1 MVARIDVRSLVKR
14 AKEEQ
19 NSCSRPQDANK
30 SYGALAAETVRQ
42 HAQQQT
48 RLDLTKA
55 SVSTDIQVGALLCWG
70 THPLIERFQQACIGA
85 ETVLPARVCKSG

>member
-1 MVARIDVRSLVKR
+1 MVARIDVRSLIKR

-19 NSCSRPQDANK
+19 KFCSVVQDTSK
-30 SYGALAAETVRQ
+30 SHGALAAETVRK

-55 SVSTDIQVGALLCWG
+55 SVSTDIQVGALFRCS
-70 THPLIERFQQACIGA
+70 IKR
-85 ETVLPARVCKSG
+85 